1 MKINR
6 MRILSILI
14 IALICL
20 SLVLSRKNKKTKK
33 VSKKLHRLMTE
44 ASSMVN
50 SKGFDWEKDPFLKHL
65 KNQVKYNLTANKKD
79 KWVLIKMVIGK
90 TIQLLGVKDEDA
102 LTSLKQFDE
111 KKQLKVFDLIMKFQR
126 TMNLDSLKPLA
137 TDYTTKGLTVKNFI
151 PDKRMKILSF
161 LNMYVRQP
169 GI

>member
-1 MKINR
+1 MG
-6 MRILSILI
+6 
-14 IALICL
+14 
-20 SLVLSRKNKKTKK
+20 
-33 VSKKLHRLMTE
+33 TE

-65 KNQVKYNLTANKKD
+65 KNQVKYNLTANNKD

-102 LTSLKQFDE
+102 LQSLKQFDE

-137 TDYTTKGLTVKNFI
+137 TDYTTKGLTENNCCACELI
-151 PDKRMKILSF
+151 RI
-161 LNMYVRQP
+161 Q
-169 GI
+169 